1 MNLRQIAS
9 AALMTAFVAG
19 MPLAAEAADKGKDL
33 FNKNGCVACHGLGA
47 KDTKK
52 MGPNF
57 SEVAAKYKND
67 AASID
72 KIAKKIRAGGAG
84 TFGKVPMPPMAQVS
98 EADAKE
104 LAKFALAHKGK

>member
-1 MNLRQIAS
+1 MNFRQIATTAFA
-9 AALMTAFVAG
+9 AALVVG
-19 MPLAAEAADKGKDL
+19 LAAPAMAAGKPDDL
-33 FNKNGCVACHGLGA
+33 FKKNGCVACHGLGA

-57 SEVAAKYKND
+57 SAISDKYKND

-72 KIAKKIRAGGAG
+72 KLAKKIRAGGKG
-84 TFGKVPMPPMAQVS
+84 SFGQLPMPPMAQVS

-104 LAKFALAHKGK
+104 LAKYALAFKGK